1 MCGILSVIF
10 FVCGLFACGNFY
22 KLICLLAISGLFAIA
37 DAVYNIV
44 DTGINTKVSIIEDKT
59 QK

>member
-10 FVCGLFACGNFY
+10 FIAGLFACGDFY
-22 KLICLLAISGLFAIA
+22 KLVCLLGISALFAIA
-37 DAVYNIV
+37 DAIYNII